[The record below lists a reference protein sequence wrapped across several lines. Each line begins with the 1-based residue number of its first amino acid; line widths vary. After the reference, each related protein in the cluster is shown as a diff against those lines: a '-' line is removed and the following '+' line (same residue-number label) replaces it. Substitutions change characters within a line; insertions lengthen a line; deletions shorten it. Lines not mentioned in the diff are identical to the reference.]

1 MGLFPPSEAFERSR
15 SIKGQIN
22 RRIVTTTG
30 GGAIILAFVVV
41 PAIDKMATKR
51 ATKGERHVIPGLWR
65 TLGAE
70 Q

>member
-1 MGLFPPSEAFERSR
+1 M
-15 SIKGQIN
+15 
-22 RRIVTTTG
+22 TTTG